1 MPCDSASAPGKQ
13 PVKQVLYVLTSLSV
27 NALNIIIIIIIVV
40 PK

>member
-13 PVKQVLYVLTSLSV
+13 PVKQVLYVLTLLRV
-27 NALNIIIIIIIVV
+27 KAINIIIIIVV

>member
-13 PVKQVLYVLTSLSV
+13 PVKQVLYVLTLLCV
-27 NALNIIIIIIIVV
+27 KALNIIIIIVV

>member
-13 PVKQVLYVLTSLSV
+13 PVKQVLYVLLTLLRV
-27 NALNIIIIIIIVV
+27 KALNIIIIIVV